1 MEGERRSAGTARG
14 REVLGAAGVFLLA
27 TVLLTWP
34 QAARLGGGLGDL
46 WDAKLNAWIFHWDY
60 HQTFHDPLDLFQ
72 ANIFYPAKYT
82 LAFSENLW
90 GAAVF
95 GFPLFASGAS
105 TTFVYNF
112 LFLLGMFLS
121 ALAAWALARHVT
133 GDPAASLLAGLVYA
147 FVPWRLSQI
156 PHIQFQWGPF
166 LPLLLLFLLRFLD
179 GGRRRD
185 VVLFGIFFAWNALT
199 NVHYA
204 LFSGILLA
212 VVLAWETVTTGWRPL
227 ASRIR
232 ASLLAVAVAG
242 VLVLPFYIPYAK
254 AAKLYGMRR
263 SFGEIEFYSA
273 RPSAFLVP
281 GSQNK
286 LWAPLTQRWGRPEGE
301 LFPGVLPVALAVY
314 ALVRLRSARKEV
326 RPKGEVSGRRR
337 RVAQVFDGLALVA
350 FTVGVASLLVRD
362 FRVGPVN
369 LTDPGRALVFLT
381 AFVLIR
387 LSIAFP
393 ARSRYS
399 DLADFLRQ
407 RRLDRRGALFVAVGL
422 AGVLVALGAYTPY
435 YTFLFKSL
443 GFLFRAI
450 RVPARGVV
458 LFHVALGVLAA
469 WGLSQLLRRVG
480 GRRERTGFVAAA
492 LVLTAI
498 EYRASPIDFPAVDP
512 RPAPVYRWLGGL
524 SLPGAV
530 LELPIG
536 FDYDAEHVFRSPA
549 HWQRL
554 VNGYSGFAPRHYDE
568 VKNLFEERPVPPR
581 AWDRVRA
588 MGGAL
593 VVFHPHEV
601 EGLARLNY
609 SRAVW
614 RALSSGT
621 LETLGSF
628 PHDGAR
634 DFVFRVAPAPPFE
647 TGIAPDERDRAA
659 AEFRRLITVAES
671 ELAPPFGV
679 IDFPPED
686 AEVSAGTWGY
696 GWALD
701 DSGIAEIRVATEL
714 GPAAPAVVGGRRPDL
729 LAAHPEYADAAN
741 SGFGFLVPPA
751 PPGRHTLSLT
761 LVGRDGGERVLTRP
775 IRIR

>member
-1 MEGERRSAGTARG
+1 VEGERRSARAARG
-14 REVLGAAGVFLLA
+14 REVLLAAGVFLLA

-34 QAARLGGGLGDL
+34 QAARLGSGLGDL

-60 HQTFHDPLDLFQ
+60 HQTFRDPLDLFH

-121 ALAAWALARHVT
+121 ALGAWALARYVT
-133 GDPAASLLAGLVYA
+133 GDPGASLLAGLVYA

-156 PHIQFQWGPF
+156 PHVQFQWGPF

-212 VVLAWETVTTGWRPL
+212 VVLGWETVMTGWRPL
-227 ASRIR
+227 ASRVR
-232 ASLLAVAVAG
+232 GSLLAVAIAA
-242 VLVLPFYIPYAK
+242 VLALPFYLPYAK

-263 SFGEIEFYSA
+263 SFGEMRFYSA

-301 LFPGVLPVALAVY
+301 LFPGVLPVGLAVY
-314 ALVRLRSARKEV
+314 ALIRLRAARKQV
-326 RPKGEVSGRRR
+326 YPKREVSGRRR
-337 RVAQVFDGLALVA
+337 RAARVFDGLALAA
-350 FTVGVASLLVRD
+350 FAVGVAALLVRGL
-362 FRVGPVN
+362 RVGPVN
-369 LTDPGRALVFLT
+369 LTDPGRPLVFLT
-381 AFVLIR
+381 AFLLIR
-387 LSIAFP
+387 LLIAFP
-393 ARSRYS
+393 VRSRFS

-435 YTFLFKSL
+435 YSFLFKSL
-443 GFLFRAI
+443 GFLFRAV

-469 WGLSQLLRRVG
+469 FGLSLLLRRVS
-480 GRRERTGFVAAA
+480 GRRERAGFVAAA
-492 LVLTAI
+492 LFLTAI
-498 EYRASPIDFPAVDP
+498 EYRASPIDFPAVDSG
-512 RPAPVYRWLGGL
+512 PAPVYRWLGGL
-524 SLPGAV
+524 ALPGAV
-530 LELPIG
+530 LELPLG

-554 VNGYSGFAPRHYDE
+554 INGYSGFAPRHYEE
-568 VKNLFEERPVPPR
+568 VRDLFQEGPVPDR

-593 VVFHPHEV
+593 LVFHPHEI
-601 EGLARLNY
+601 EGLGRLNY
-609 SRAVW
+609 ARAVR

-628 PHDGAR
+628 PHDAAS
-634 DFVFRVAPAPPFE
+634 DFVFRIAPAPPFE
-647 TGIAPDERDRAA
+647 TGIAPVERDSAA
-659 AEFRRLITVAES
+659 AEFRRLTSVAET

-714 GPAAPAVVGGRRPDL
+714 GAATPAVVGGARPDIP
-729 LAAHPEYADAAN
+729 AAHPEYADAAK

-751 PPGRHTLSLT
+751 PRGLHTLSLT
-761 LVGRDGGERVLTRP
+761 LVGRDGGERVLTRRV
-775 IRIR
+775 RIR

>member
-1 MEGERRSAGTARG
+1 MQGEGRGTTRG
-14 REVLGAAGVFLLA
+14 REILAAAAVFLLA
-27 TVLLTWP
+27 TILLTWP
-34 QAARLGGGLGDL
+34 QAVRLGSGLGDL

-60 HQTFHDPLDLFQ
+60 HQTFRDPLALFH

-95 GFPLFASGAS
+95 GFPLFAGGAS

-121 ALAAWALARHVT
+121 ALGAWALARYLT
-133 GDPAASLLAGLVYA
+133 GDPGASLLAGLVYA

-156 PHIQFQWGPF
+156 PHVQFQWGPF

-204 LFSGILLA
+204 LFSGILLV
-212 VVLAWETVTTGWRPL
+212 VVLAWETATTGWRPL
-227 ASRIR
+227 AHRVR
-232 ASLLAVAVAG
+232 LALFAVAIAG
-242 VLVLPFYIPYAK
+242 VTALPFYLPYAK

-263 SFGEIEFYSA
+263 SYGEMQFYSA

-301 LFPGVLPVALAVY
+301 LFPGVLPVGLAVY
-314 ALVRLRSARKEV
+314 ALIRLRAARKELP
-326 RPKGEVSGRRR
+326 PKRAISLRRR
-337 RVAQVFDGLALVA
+337 RVARVFDGLALVA
-350 FTVGVASLLVRD
+350 FAGGVAGLLVRD
-362 FRVGPVN
+362 LRVGP
-369 LTDPGRALVFLT
+369 LSLRDPRRALVFLT
-381 AFVLIR
+381 IFLLIR
-387 LSIAFP
+387 LLLAFP
-393 ARSRYS
+393 ARARFS
-399 DLADFLRQ
+399 DLTSFLRS
-407 RRLDRRGALFVAVGL
+407 RRLDRRGALFVALGL
-422 AGVLVALGAYTPY
+422 AGVVVALGAYTPY
-435 YTFLFKSL
+435 YSFLFKSL
-443 GFLFRAI
+443 GFVFRAI

-458 LFHVALGVLAA
+458 LFHVALAVLAA
-469 WGLSQLLRRVG
+469 WGLSFLLRRVG
-480 GRRERTGFVAAA
+480 SRLARAGVLAAA
-492 LVLTAI
+492 LLLTAI
-498 EYRASPIDFPAVDP
+498 EYRASPIDFPAVDAA
-512 RPAPVYRWLGGL
+512 PAPVYRWLRGL
-524 SLPGAV
+524 ALPGAV

-554 VNGYSGFAPRHYDE
+554 LNGYSGFAPRHYDE
-568 VKNLFEERPVPPR
+568 VKNLFEEQPVPER
-581 AWDRVRA
+581 VWDRVRT

-593 VVFHPHEV
+593 LVFHPHEI

-621 LETLGSF
+621 LETLGGF
-628 PHDGAR
+628 PHGAAR
-634 DFVFRVAPAPPFE
+634 DFVFRIAPAPIFE
-647 TGIAPDERDRAA
+647 TGIPPDERDRAA
-659 AEFRRLITVAES
+659 AEFRRLTTVAES

-701 DSGIAEIRVATEL
+701 DSGIAEIRVATEF
-714 GPAAPAVVGGRRPDL
+714 GEGAPAVVGGTRPDIP
-729 LAAHPEYADAAN
+729 AVYPDYADAAR

-751 PPGRHTLSLT
+751 PPGRHTLSIT
-761 LVGRDGGERVLTRP
+761 VVGRDGGERVLTRSV
-775 IRIR
+775 RIR